1 MYYTYNLLM
10 VNDEVYTG
18 FTSDLKRRLAEHK
31 TGNNETT
38 RKHLPVE
45 LIHYEAFLNE
55 LDARRRE
62 EYFKTNKGKTTLRL
76 MLREYLKD
84 KRR

>member
-10 VNDEVYTG
+10 VNNEVYTG
-18 FTSDLKRRLAEHK
+18 FTSDLKRRMAEHK
-31 TGNNETT
+31 TGNNKTT
-38 RKHLPVE
+38 CRHLPVE

-55 LDARRRE
+55 HDARRRE